1 MGDYIDWSARE
12 CDAECAAQVIQSS
25 IEVAESARMATTY
38 VGEALLALESV
49 RTMIEEMHTLSDST
63 ESQIIQVRIDTQ
75 KISDDIIYL
84 TNSIN
89 YNVPIIDDNLLDDN
103 LLELI
108 TIILIS
114 FTICIVSCLFIIGY
128 SNFLEYR
135 VNRRNIISP

>member
-1 MGDYIDWSARE
+1 MLKKMGDYIDWSARE
-12 CDAECAAQVIQSS
+12 CDASCAAQVIQSS
-25 IEVAESARMATTY
+25 IEVAESAQMATNY

-49 RTMIEEMHTLSDST
+49 RTMIEEMHTVSDNT
-63 ESQIIQVRIDTQ
+63 ESQIIQLRIDTQ

-84 TNSIN
+84 TNTIN
-89 YNVPIIDDNLLDDN
+89 SSVPMVDDN

-108 TIILIS
+108 TIILIA

-135 VNRRNIISP
+135 VNRRITPK